1 MSALMDASTRF
12 VSEVL
17 PWLGWMARQRSAI
30 EPEVH
35 ATPRRLPLRIPRQFQ
50 RSSPLLAVNPL
61 PTCKMKS
68 PISAI
73 AAWASGKTGTN
84 S

>member
-1 MSALMDASTRF
+1 MSAPMDASTRF
-12 VSEVL
+12 ASEVL
-17 PWLGWMARQRSAI
+17 PWLGRMQRSAI
-30 EPEVH
+30 EPEIH
-35 ATPRRLPLRIPRQFQ
+35 ATPRRLSLRIPRHFQ
-50 RSSPLLAVNPL
+50 RSSTLLAVNPL
-61 PTCKMKS
+61 PTCKMNS